1 MATIQKFEDLLSWQ
15 RARELTKRVYEI
27 TKEKP
32 FCFDRGLVS
41 QIQRAAVSVMA
52 NQAEGFTRGTRTEL
66 INYFY
71 IAKGSAGEVQSH
83 LYAAMDAGYVDMS
96 IFRNVYGLA
105 DEAQRL
111 IQSFVFKVK
120 EGGRKGIQHKG
131 TGGEKLKARQDLLEE
146 IAKRRAAGEDVSEL
160 QEEIFRLDGI

>member
-1 MATIQKFEDLLSWQ
+1 MTIQKFEDLLSWQ
-15 RARELTKRVYEI
+15 RTRELTKRVYEI

-41 QIQRAAVSVMA
+41 QIQRAAVSAMA

-83 LYAAMDAGYVDMS
+83 LYVALDARYIDMS
-96 IFRNVYGLA
+96 TFRNVYGLA

-120 EGGRKGIQHKG
+120 EGSGSGIQYKD
-131 TGGEKLKARQDLLEE
+131 TGAAKLKIRNELLEE
-146 IAKRRAAGEDVSEL
+146 IATKRAAGEDVSGLMSKLLEM
-160 QEEIFRLDGI
+160 

>member
-41 QIQRAAVSVMA
+41 QIQRAAVSAMA
-52 NQAEGFTRGTRTEL
+52 NQAEGFTRGTKIEL

-83 LYAAMDAGYVDMS
+83 LYAAMDARYIDMS

-111 IQSFVFKVK
+111 IQSFVLRVK
-120 EGGRKGIQHKG
+120 EGSRTGIQHKQSN
-131 TGGEKLKARQDLLEE
+131 EKFQARVRLQEE
-146 IAKRRAAGEDVSEL
+146 IAKKRAVGEDVSEL
-160 QEEIFRLDGI
+160 YKELMRFDGM

>member
-15 RARELTKRVYEI
+15 RARELTKRVYET

-52 NQAEGFTRGTRTEL
+52 NQAEGFTRGTRVEL

-83 LYAAMDAGYVDMS
+83 LYVALDARHIDMS
-96 IFRNVYGLA
+96 KFRGLYGLA

-111 IQSFVFKVK
+111 IQSFVLRVK
-120 EGGRKGIQHKG
+120 EGSGSGIQYKD
-131 TGGEKLKARQDLLEE
+131 TGAAKLKVRNELLEE
-146 IAKRRAAGEDVSEL
+146 IATKRAAGDDVSEL
-160 QEEIFRLDGI
+160 MSKLLEM